1 MTSLTGFDRP
11 RLEQSGQRVRSLH
24 RYTRSGLIS
33 ASLLFCSLHATAQT
47 DSAAARALFAEGRS
61 LMEAERF
68 EEACPKL
75 EESLRLDH
83 GMGTQF
89 NLAHCWDKLGRTA
102 SAWALF
108 LDVAAA
114 ARAGNQPQ
122 REAAARERAKSLES
136 KLSRLRI
143 EVPGASP
150 GTQVERDGQDVGKA
164 AWGMAVPVDPGTHV
178 IRVTAPGKTAWSTEI
193 DVPATPRTLSVSVPT
208 LSDAVASP
216 ASTEVGTTPTT
227 QPPVE
232 ADVDAPRGGGLSGQ
246 TVAALVVGGVG
257 LAAVATGSVFA
268 IQSRS
273 DNASA
278 LELCRTLD
286 PETGRED
293 CASDGEKSRHT
304 ALVNDAE
311 RGRLIGFIGFGVGGA
326 ALVTAVVLLATA
338 DGDSDSP
345 RGAFEVTP
353 LWAGGVRG
361 AAISGSF

>member
-1 MTSLTGFDRP
+1 MMRGSILSSSIFT
-11 RLEQSGQRVRSLH
+11 
-24 RYTRSGLIS
+24 GLIS
-33 ASLLFCSLHATAQT
+33 ASLLCASAQQAVAQT
-47 DSAAARALFAEGRS
+47 DSAAARALFSEGRT

-68 EEACPKL
+68 DEACPKL

-122 REAAARERAKSLES
+122 REAAARERAKALES

-143 EVPGASP
+143 DVPGASP
-150 GTQVERDGQDVGKA
+150 QTKIERDGQDVGKA

-178 IRVTAPGKTAWSTEI
+178 IRVTAPGKAPWSDEI
-193 DVPATPRTLSVSVPT
+193 EVRGTPRTFSVTVPA
-208 LSDAVASP
+208 LSDAAAP
-216 ASTEVGTTPTT
+216 ASTPKFAPESVT

-232 ADVDAPRGGGLSGQ
+232 ADVAAPRSRGSNGQ

-257 LAAVATGSVFA
+257 LAAVATGTIFA

-273 DNASA
+273 DNAEA
-278 LELCRTLD
+278 LKLCRTRNAAG
-286 PETGRED
+286 TED
-293 CASDGEKSRHT
+293 CIDDEEDRRHT
-304 ALVNDAE
+304 DLVDAAE
-311 RGRLIGFIGFGVGGA
+311 RSRLIGFVGFGVGGA
-326 ALVTAVVLLATA
+326 ALITAVILFATT
-338 DGDSDSP
+338 DTDSDAP
-345 RGAFEVTP
+345 RAAFEVTP

-361 AAISGSF
+361 AALSGSF